1 MQKITNDVL
10 TVEIL
15 ETGAEIQ
22 SVKNADGKE
31 FFWNGDPAYWTGRA
45 PVLFPICGGLKEN
58 KFTHNGKE
66 YTLFKHGFA
75 KLMDFEVERSE
86 KSEVTFLLKANDET
100 KKSYPFDFELRI
112 TYYLEDNKLITV
124 YAVKNLGGDE
134 MHFSIGSHEAYMIP
148 EGIENYHIQ
157 FDKEV
162 TLNSYILDGNLLEDN
177 YITVLENGDKF
188 PLKDEYFAVDALVFK
203 KVDFDKASLVSNSG
217 ERKITVEF
225 PDCDYFLLWKKPE
238 AKYLCLEP
246 WAGVQDIIGSDY
258 DISKKEGIV
267 TLGAGKEYSKTH
279 TITFE

>member
-1 MQKITNDVL
+1 MQKITNDFL

-31 FFWNGDPAYWTGRA
+31 FIWNGDPAYWTGRA
-45 PVLFPICGGLKEN
+45 PVLFPICGGLKED
-58 KFTHNGKE
+58 KYTYNGEE
-66 YTLFKHGFA
+66 YTLSKHGFG
-75 KLMDFEVERSE
+75 KLLEYEVESKE
-86 KSEVTFLLKANDET
+86 TSKITLLLKANEET
-100 KKSYPFDFELRI
+100 KKGFPFDFELRI
-112 TYYLEDNKLITV
+112 TYSLDGNKLVTV
-124 YAVKNLGGDE
+124 YSVANKGGEE
-134 MHFSIGSHEAYMIP
+134 MFFSIGSHEAYAIP
-148 EGIENYHIQ
+148 EGIENYHIE

-177 YITVLENGDKF
+177 YITVLEKGNKF

-203 KVDFDKASLVSNSG
+203 KVDFDKAALVSNSG
-217 ERKITVEF
+217 ERRITVEF
-225 PDCDYFLLWKKPE
+225 PNCDYFLLWKKPQV
-238 AKYLCLEP
+238 KFLCLEP

-267 TLGAGKEYSKTH
+267 SLGAGKEYSKTH

>member
-1 MQKITNDVL
+1 MQKITNGVL

-31 FFWNGDPAYWTGRA
+31 FIWNGDPAYWTGRA
-45 PVLFPICGGLKEN
+45 PIMFPICGGLKED
-58 KFTHNGKE
+58 KYTYNGGE
-66 YTLFKHGFA
+66 YTLPKHGFA
-75 KLMDFEVERSE
+75 KLMEYEVESKE
-86 KSEVTFLLKANDET
+86 DSKVTMLLKSNEET
-100 KKSYPFDFELRI
+100 KKAFPFDFEMRVIFALD
-112 TYYLEDNKLITV
+112 DNKLITTYSV
-124 YAVKNLGGDE
+124 TNKGED
-134 MHFSIGSHEAYMIP
+134 MFFSVGSHEAYAIP
-148 EGIENYHIQ
+148 DGIENYHIQ
-157 FDKEV
+157 FDKDV

-177 YITVLENGDKF
+177 YITVLENGNKF

-203 KVDFDKASLVSNSG
+203 NVDFKKASLVSNNG

-225 PDCDYFLLWKKPE
+225 PDCDYFLLWKKPQ

-246 WAGVQDIIGSDY
+246 WAGVQDIIGSEY

-267 TLGAGKEYSKTH
+267 SLLAGKEYTNTH